1 MFESDKV
8 FITCIS
14 CH

>member
-1 MFESDKV
+1 MFGSDKV